1 MPSVAQH
8 GHEAKREVDKASQ
21 SKTFEA
27 IARLGLIGKGAIFI
41 LIGILAIRVAVGD
54 KGQAEDK
61 SGALE
66 TVARQPFGEA
76 IVVALAVFFAA
87 YAIWR
92 FVEAIVGTDD
102 DGAKD
107 WAKRAGYVGRGAVYA
122 VLAFVAIQIAAGADG
137 ENGGK
142 GAGSGGGGN
151 EDALTARVLD
161 WPAGQWI
168 VMLAGLAVLGAAGW
182 NVWRGLSR
190 KFKKTW
196 HTEDMSEQEERVATG
211 VGVAGHL
218 ARGVTFALIGAFIV
232 RAAWQYDPKE
242 TVGLDGALA
251 KLARADYGPWLLG
264 LTALGLICYGLFCFA
279 EARWREVEPDGASEP
294 TDEDDAGHSRH
305 AAAQA

>member
-1 MPSVAQH
+1 MSTVAQQ

-27 IARLGLIGKGAIFI
+27 IARIGLIGKGAIFI
-41 LIGILAIRVAVGD
+41 LIGVLAFRVAIGD

-122 VLAFVAIQIAAGADG
+122 VLAFVAIQIVASGG
-137 ENGGK
+137 NGGK
-142 GAGSGGGGN
+142 GAGGSGGGN

-168 VMLAGLAVLGAAGW
+168 VMLAGIAVLGAAGW
-182 NVWRGLSR
+182 NVWRGLTR
-190 KFKKTW
+190 KFKKSW
-196 HTEDMSEQEERVATG
+196 HTEQMGEQEERVATG

-218 ARGVTFALIGAFIV
+218 ARAVTFALIGTFIV

-264 LTALGLICYGLFCFA
+264 VTAVGLVCYGLFCFA
-279 EARWREVEPDGASEP
+279 EARWREVEPDGASES
-294 TDEDDAGHSRH
+294 DSDDADRSRH
-305 AAAQA
+305 AAAGA

>member
-1 MPSVAQH
+1 MSSVAQH

-21 SKTFEA
+21 SKTFET

-41 LIGILAIRVAVGD
+41 LIGALAIRVAVGD

-122 VLAFVAIQIAAGADG
+122 VLAFVAIQIAAGSDG

-142 GAGSGGGGN
+142 GAGGGGN
-151 EDALTARVLD
+151 EDAITARVLD
-161 WPAGQWI
+161 WPLGQWI

-190 KFKKTW
+190 KFKKSW
-196 HTEDMSEQEERVATG
+196 HTEEMGEQEERIATG

-264 LTALGLICYGLFCFA
+264 LTALGLVCYGLFCFA
-279 EARWREVEPDGASEP
+279 EARWREVEPDGASEQP
-294 TDEDDAGHSRH
+294 DDDGRSRH
-305 AAAQA
+305 AAAGA

>member
-1 MPSVAQH
+1 MSPVAQH
-8 GHEAKREVDKASQ
+8 GHEAKREVDRASQ
-21 SKTFEA
+21 TRTFET

-41 LIGILAIRVAVGD
+41 LIGLLAIRVAVGD
-54 KGQAEDK
+54 GGQAEDK

-87 YAIWR
+87 YAVWR

-122 VLAFVAIQIAAGADG
+122 VLAFVAVQIAAGSDG
-137 ENGGK
+137 ENGGQ
-142 GAGSGGGGN
+142 GAGGGGD
-151 EDALTARVLD
+151 EGAITARVLD
-161 WPAGQWI
+161 WPLGPWI
-168 VMLAGLAVLGAAGW
+168 VLLAGVAVLGAAGW

-190 KFKKTW
+190 KFKKSW
-196 HTEDMSEQEERVATG
+196 HTERMGEQEERVATG

-218 ARGVTFALIGAFIV
+218 ARGVTFALIGTFIV
-232 RAAWQYDPKE
+232 RAAWQYDPEE

-264 LTALGLICYGLFCFA
+264 LTALGLVCYGLFCFA
-279 EARWREVEPDGASEP
+279 EARWRDVEPDGASEQA
-294 TDEDDAGHSRH
+294 DGGGRSAH
-305 AAAQA
+305 AAARA

>member
-1 MPSVAQH
+1 MSTVAQQ

-27 IARLGLIGKGAIFI
+27 IARIGLIGKGAIFI
-41 LIGILAIRVAVGD
+41 LIGVLALRVAVGD

-142 GAGSGGGGN
+142 GAGGSGGGGN

-168 VMLAGLAVLGAAGW
+168 VALAGVAVLVGAGW

-190 KFKKTW
+190 KFKKSW
-196 HTEDMSEQEERVATG
+196 HTEQMGEQEERLATG

-218 ARGVTFALIGAFIV
+218 ARAATFALIGIFMV
-232 RAAWQYDPKE
+232 RAAWQYDPQE

-251 KLARADYGPWLLG
+251 KIARADYGPWLLG
-264 LTALGLICYGLFCFA
+264 LTAVGLVCYGLFCFA
-279 EARWREVEPDGASEP
+279 EARWREVEPDGAKEP
-294 TDEDDAGHSRH
+294 TGSDH
-305 AAAQA
+305 AAATP